1 MGILGVGLD
10 LCRAARMQA
19 VLSKSTAPR
28 FLAKVLHAEE
38 RLESVT
44 PLFLA
49 SRWAAKEALVKASG
63 LTDLHF
69 HLLRVGKLP
78 SGKPTFLLEPSEMDK
93 LKTLGVAR
101 IHLSLTH
108 EDEYAA
114 AVVILEAAD

>member
-1 MGILGVGLD
+1 
-10 LCRAARMQA
+10 MQA

-28 FLAKVLHAEE
+28 FIAKVLHAEE
-38 RLESVT
+38 QLVPVT

-63 LTDLHF
+63 RTDLQF

-78 SGKPTFLLEPSEMDK
+78 SGKPSFELEESEREKMK
-93 LKTLGVAR
+93 KMGVMR

-114 AVVILEAAD
+114 AVVILEDTA